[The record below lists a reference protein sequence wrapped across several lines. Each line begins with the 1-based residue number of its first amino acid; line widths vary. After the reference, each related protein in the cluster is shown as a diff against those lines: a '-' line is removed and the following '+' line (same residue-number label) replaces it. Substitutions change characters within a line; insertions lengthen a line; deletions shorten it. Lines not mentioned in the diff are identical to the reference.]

1 MLELQPAFA
10 GSVGHRLHAAVILI
24 PTAVEYDLRDPLVLG
39 DRGDLLPDI
48 ERLLRLLPFAHL
60 DRRHRRERARRGVV
74 HELGGDVLQRAEHDE
89 SRTLGRPLHR
99 LAHAQMTA
107 NALLGPVLR
116 NSDAAHDYLPPALPA
131 LRRICSPTYLTPFP
145 LYGSG
150 GRRLRI
156 SAATWPTTSLF
167 APSTTICVGTG
178 AVSLMPCGARYSIGC
193 EYPSASCSP

>member
-24 PTAVEYDLRDPLVLG
+24 STAVEHDLRDPLVLG
-39 DRGDLLPDI
+39 DRGDLLPDL
-48 ERLLRLLPFAHL
+48 ERLFRLLPFGDLH
-60 DRRHRRERARRGVV
+60 RRDRRERMRRDVV
-74 HELGGDVLQRAEHDE
+74 HELGGDVLQRAEHHQP
-89 SRTLGRPLHR
+89 RTLGRPLH
-99 LAHAQMTA
+99 LVAHAQVATYA
-107 NALLGPVLR
+107 HLGAVLR
-116 NSDAAHDYLPPALPA
+116 NTNAAHDYFPPALPA
-131 LRRICSPTYLTPFP
+131 LRRICSPAYLTPFP

-178 AVSLMPCGARYSIGC
+178 AVSLIPCGARYSIGC
-193 EYPSASCSP
+193 E